1 MNRSHVC
8 TAFAAAIIAAVMPG
22 LSATPAW
29 ADLKLPRPSPAASLT
44 QTIGLTDF
52 TVAYS
57 RPGVKG
63 RKIWGGLVPYG
74 EVWRTGANE
83 ATSFVTTGEAT
94 IAGKKLPAGEYSL
107 YTIPAE
113 TEWTVIVSTE
123 KGAWGSFT
131 YDKAKD
137 AVRLTVKPATA
148 PFEEWMRF
156 TFENLTPSSGDLV
169 LHWEKL
175 QVAIPIEVATQEQAM
190 ANIRAAMAE
199 LKADDSQTPY
209 RCAQYCFNAGVNLD
223 EAMAWAKESVVRKA
237 GFFNLSLLADM
248 QMKAGNS
255 KDAIATAERA
265 LQVGKEDPNKPDL
278 RPLETKLSEW
288 KTKTG

>member
-1 MNRSHVC
+1 MIRSHVR
-8 TAFAAAIIAAVMPG
+8 TAVAAAILAAVVPG
-22 LSATPAW
+22 LSATPAR
-29 ADLKLPRPSPAASLT
+29 ADLKLPRPSPKAIVT

-52 TVAYS
+52 TVTYN

-94 IAGKKLPAGEYSL
+94 VGGKKLPAAEYSL
-107 YTIPAE
+107 YTLPTE
-113 TEWTVIVSTE
+113 NEWTVIISTE
-123 KGAWGSFT
+123 KDAWGAFT
-131 YDKAKD
+131 YTKEKD
-137 AVRLTVKPATA
+137 AHRFTVKPAAT
-148 PFEEWMRF
+148 PHEEWMRF

-175 QVAIPIEVATQEQAM
+175 QVTIPIEVATQDQAM

-223 EAMAWAKESVVRKA
+223 EAMAWAEQSVARKE

-248 QMKAGNS
+248 KIKAGYT
-255 KDAIATAERA
+255 KEAISTAERA
-265 LQVGKEDPNKPDL
+265 LKVGKEDPDKPDT
-278 RPLETKLSEW
+278 RSIETKLSEW
-288 KTKTG
+288 KAKKG

>member
-1 MNRSHVC
+1 MIRSYVRK
-8 TAFAAAIIAAVMPG
+8 AFAAAILASVLPG
-22 LSATPAW
+22 LAATPAW
-29 ADLKLPRPSPAASLT
+29 ADLKLPRPSPGASVT

-52 TVAYS
+52 TVVYS

-94 IAGKKLPAGEYSL
+94 IGGKKVPAGEYSL
-107 YTIPAE
+107 YTIPTE
-113 TEWTVIVSTE
+113 TEWTVIISTE
-123 KGAWGSFT
+123 KGAWGSFS

-137 AVRLTVKPATA
+137 AARITVKPAVA
-148 PFEEWMRF
+148 PSEEWMRF
-156 TFENLTPSSGDLV
+156 AFENLTPSSGDLV
-169 LHWEKL
+169 LSWEKL
-175 QVAIPIEVATQEQAM
+175 QISIPIAVATEEQAM
-190 ANIRAAMAE
+190 ANIRTAMAE
-199 LKADDSQTPY
+199 LKPDDSQTPY

-223 EAMAWAKESVVRKA
+223 EAMTWAKESVARKP

-248 QMKAGNS
+248 EMKAGNS
-255 KDAIATAERA
+255 KGAISTAERA

-278 RPLETKLSEW
+278 RPLETKLAEW
-288 KTKTG
+288 KSKTG